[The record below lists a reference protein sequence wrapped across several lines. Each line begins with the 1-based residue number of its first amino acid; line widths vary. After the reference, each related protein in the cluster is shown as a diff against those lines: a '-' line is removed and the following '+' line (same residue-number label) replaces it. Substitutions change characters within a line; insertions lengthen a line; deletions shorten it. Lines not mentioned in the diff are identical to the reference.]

1 MGKWTDKRIKQQVE
15 EVIEESYLL
24 SLGNSDIQQNLR
36 TFIDICENVL
46 RDSAQEGRDMKVTEI
61 RIAILK
67 AYLLLSLDT
76 YPLKKHQNGAAAS
89 DKSSHNL
96 LAEQV
101 VATKNLILRLID
113 EYDSKL
119 AEAVLEGNL
128 EKGALV
134 RKCRIRKARF
144 LSFLVQSGYIALL
157 VLTGLILWVVL
168 FH

>member
-1 MGKWTDKRIKQQVE
+1 
-15 EVIEESYLL
+15 
-24 SLGNSDIQQNLR
+24 
-36 TFIDICENVL
+36 
-46 RDSAQEGRDMKVTEI
+46 MKVTEI

-101 VATKNLILRLID
+101 VATKSLILRLID

-119 AEAVLEGNL
+119 AETVLEGNL

-134 RKCRIRKARF
+134 RKRRIRKARF

-157 VLTGLILWVVL
+157 ALTGFILWVVL